1 MNRRS
6 FLKTNLF
13 GAITALL
20 VPFLFTSCDAL
31 DFGYVNKLS
40 HPITIVEHSWDPP
53 RPMTL
58 QAGQIAPP
66 GFGHVPETIDVL
78 RSNGQL
84 LASYRTRD
92 IARTGPRSGI
102 SYVVIGP
109 KGAVIER
116 RAHFDDAESATISP

>member
-6 FLKTNLF
+6 FVKTNLF
-13 GAITALL
+13 GTIAASAAL
-20 VPFLFTSCDAL
+20 FLLSSCDTL

-40 HPITIVEHSWDPP
+40 HPIIIVEHSWDPP

-58 QAGQIAPP
+58 QPGQIAPP
-66 GFGHVPETIDVL
+66 GFGHIPETIDVL

-116 RAHFDDAESATISP
+116 REHFDDAESGIISR